1 MTYTLREHKMNI
13 TFKKHKQ
20 ETILSIHGLEDII
33 NDIRAGVLSTQI
45 SEIRQLKSEGRK
57 AEADAIKGELPAIV
71 MGEYHDLTAGVAQD
85 KAMTHNGVMV
95 MDVDNIG
102 QAVAEELRQLIVTS
116 PVGRCLA
123 FTFISPSG
131 GLKIGIQTDYRKHDP
146 EWYQYCYKK
155 IFKLFVK
162 LGAPEVSLDKSTC
175 NFNRLTYLSYDP
187 DATFNPKPSVLTL
200 GRWREGF
207 DAIAA
212 NEQRLIEQRRIAS
225 QTGTYNERLA
235 RTYCDKKVDGI
246 IAGMG
251 AGNRHLGA
259 FRICMT
265 AFRCGLGIEGAT
277 DYLMLAKSRGQ
288 YTETMSPRA
297 KALDAWPSFD
307 GIVDSRFNDCTVD
320 DQRHRISKSYA
331 SILAKN
337 NLISG

>member
-1 MTYTLREHKMNI
+1 MNI
-13 TFKKHKQ
+13 TLKKHKQ
-20 ETILSIHGLEDII
+20 ATDLSIYSLEGII
-33 NDIRAGVLSTQI
+33 NCVRAGGLGLDTQI
-45 SEIRQLKSEGRK
+45 IEIRHLKSEGRK

-71 MGEYHDLTAGVAQD
+71 MGEYVNLTAGVAED
-85 KAMTHNGVMV
+85 KAMTHNGIMV

-102 QAVAEELRQLIVTS
+102 QAVAEELRQLIMTS
-116 PVGRCLA
+116 PVGRYLA

-200 GRWREGF
+200 GRWRAGF

-212 NEQRLIEQRRIAS
+212 NEQRLIEQRRVAS
-225 QTGTYNERLA
+225 QTGTYNERRA
-235 RTYCDKKVDGI
+235 RSYCDKAVDGI

-251 AGNRHLGA
+251 AGNRHDGA

-307 GIVDSRFNDCTVD
+307 GIVESRFNDCTVD

-331 SILAKN
+331 SIMAKN
-337 NLISG
+337 NLISV